1 MSVPRDKNVK
11 GQTPVLDLAKFTEV
25 RNYVH

>member
-11 GQTPVLDLAKFTEV
+11 GQAPVLDLAKFTEV